1 MGRVDSGLAG
11 KDAHVTMTLRCF
23 DPASDGA
30 RLPQLSS
37 LLIEAVTAGASIG
50 FMADIT
56 RGEADTFWASRL
68 AAVARGDCR
77 LLLALAGD
85 TLAGTVSLMM
95 DTPPNQ
101 PHRADVSKMIV
112 GRAYRQQGLGAAL
125 LAAVEAEALALG
137 RTTLVL
143 DTISDSA
150 AARLYER
157 SGWQR
162 IGEIAAYA
170 LMPDGAMA
178 PTTVY
183 ARHLKR

>member
-1 MGRVDSGLAG
+1 MAN
-11 KDAHVTMTLRCF
+11 LRCF
-23 DPASDGA
+23 DPARDTSL
-30 RLPQLSS
+30 LPHLSA

-56 RGEADTFWASRL
+56 PAEADAFWESRL
-68 AAVARGDCR
+68 AAAARGDCR
-77 LLLALAGD
+77 LLLAFAENS
-85 TLAGTVSLMM
+85 LAGTVSLMTA
-95 DTPPNQ
+95 TPPNQ

-112 GRAYRQQGLGAAL
+112 GRAFRRQGLGAAL
-125 LAAVEAEALALG
+125 LAAAEAEARALG

-143 DTISDSA
+143 DTITDSA

-157 SGWQR
+157 SGWHR

-170 LMPDGAMA
+170 LMPDGTMA

-183 ARHLKR
+183 ARYLTD

>member
-1 MGRVDSGLAG
+1 V
-11 KDAHVTMTLRCF
+11 KVNLRCY
-23 DPASDGA
+23 DPASDA
-30 RLPQLSS
+30 ALLPHLSA

-56 RGEADTFWASRL
+56 EAEADAFWSARV
-68 AAVARGDCR
+68 AAAARDECR
-77 LLLALAGD
+77 LLLAFAGD
-85 TLAGTVSLMM
+85 RLAGTVSLMTG
-95 DTPPNQ
+95 TPPNQ

-112 GRAYRQQGLGAAL
+112 GRAFREQGIGAAL
-125 LAAVEAEALALG
+125 LAGVDAEARALG

-143 DTISDSA
+143 DTISHSA

-157 SGWQR
+157 GGWQR

-183 ARHLKR
+183 ARYLGP

>member
-1 MGRVDSGLAG
+1 MA
-11 KDAHVTMTLRCF
+11 KLRCF
-23 DPASDGA
+23 DPAQDDA
-30 RLPQLSS
+30 LRPQLSA

-56 RGEADTFWASRL
+56 LAEADAFWSKRI
-68 AAVARGDCR
+68 AAVTDGDCR
-77 LLLALAGD
+77 LLLAFAGD
-85 TLAGTVSLMM
+85 SLAGTVSLMTA
-95 DTPPNQ
+95 TPPNQ

-112 GRAYRQQGLGAAL
+112 GRAFRRQGLGAAL
-125 LAAVEAEALALG
+125 LAAAEAEARALG

-143 DTISDSA
+143 DTITGSA

-157 SGWQR
+157 RGWHR

-183 ARHLKR
+183 ARYLTD